1 MNNMRKPAKMATN
14 KYKFKL
20 KSDLSELKTLCRHIY
35 HFGQANGLPEVFIS
49 EINICLDEL
58 FTNIVMYGFKDD
70 LKHIIRFNIYM
81 DRNALILNIED
92 NGLPFNPLMK
102 KDSKLPDDIDQAKI
116 GGLGIHIVKKLMD
129 DIEYERKGGRNRLT
143 LKKYL
148 HPTGHLYKSDKAGNT
163 PSNYVA

>member
-1 MNNMRKPAKMATN
+1 MATD
-14 KYKFKL
+14 KYKFNL
-20 KSDLSELKTLCRHIY
+20 TGDLSELKTLNRHLN
-35 HFGQANGLPEVFIS
+35 HFGQVNGLSEIFMS

-81 DRNALILNIED
+81 DRNALILKIED

-102 KDSKLPDDIDQAKI
+102 KDLKLPDDLDHAEI

-129 DIEYERKGGRNRLT
+129 DMAYERKRGRNRLT
-143 LKKYL
+143 LKKFL
-148 HPTGHLYKSDKAGNT
+148 HATSHLYKSDKAGNI
-163 PSNYVA
+163 PSNYFT

>member
-1 MNNMRKPAKMATN
+1 METD

-20 KSDLSELKTLCRHIY
+20 KGDLSELKTLGRHLN
-35 HFGQANGLPEVFIS
+35 HFGQVNGLSEVFIS
-49 EINICLDEL
+49 EVNICLDEL
-58 FTNIVMYGFKDD
+58 FTNIVMYGFKDE

-102 KDSKLPDDIDQAKI
+102 KDSKLPDDLDHAKI
-116 GGLGIHIVKKLMD
+116 GGLGIHVVKKLMD
-129 DIEYERKGGRNRLT
+129 DIEYERKRDKNRLT
-143 LKKYL
+143 LKKFL
-148 HPTGHLYKSDKAGNT
+148 HATGHLYKNNKAGNI